1 MASLKSLMKAKK
13 ESSRISHPHAKYS
26 SSGQLSCSLCGSQL
40 KSEAIWGSHLV
51 SKQHRVNVQKVERQQ
66 QLLAE
71 QEAAAAR
78 SSNGKRKSRSPSP
91 SSPSSKRQRSGDSPP
106 NNLPSDFYT
115 SQEPVPSTSSASASV
130 PVQQPAEEEEEEDP
144 SIDEFLSTLSAEP
157 STTTGANSASA
168 TISAAPVKFE
178 FGAPKIRAEGEE
190 NEEGEGEEEEEQ
202 GETEEERKEREER
215 EEREEMMARL
225 EEEEREQREADEK
238 VTALK
243 RRLELMRQAKKNK
256 KA

>member
-13 ESSRISHPHAKYS
+13 ESSRLSHPHARYS
-26 SSGQLSCSLCGSQL
+26 SSGQLSCSLCGTQL
-40 KSEAIWGSHLV
+40 KNEAIWGSHLV
-51 SKQHRVNVQKVERQQ
+51 SKQHRVNVQKAEREQLQRQEQQ
-66 QLLAE
+66 V
-71 QEAAAAR
+71 AA
-78 SSNGKRKSRSPSP
+78 SSATNGKRKSRSPSP
-91 SSPSSKRQRSGDSPP
+91 SASSSKRPRESSPP
-106 NNLPSDFYT
+106 APPPSNNLPSDFY
-115 SQEPVPSTSSASASV
+115 SAPSREPIPSTSTAPIV
-130 PVQQPAEEEEEEDP
+130 EEVEEDP

-157 STTTGANSASA
+157 STTTSAANSASA

-178 FGAPKIRAEGEE
+178 FGAPKVRADGEE
-190 NEEGEGEEEEEQ
+190 GNDEEDGEEEEQ

-243 RRLELMRQAKKNK
+243 RRLELMRQAKKSK
-256 KA
+256 KP

>member
-66 QLLAE
+66 QQLAE
-71 QEAAAAR
+71 QKAAAQAV
-78 SSNGKRKSRSPSP
+78 SSSTGKRKSRSPSP
-91 SSPSSKRQRSGDSPP
+91 SSPSSSKRPRSGDSPP
-106 NNLPSDFYT
+106 SNLPSDFYT
-115 SQEPVPSTSSASASV
+115 SQEPVPSTSTAV
-130 PVQQPAEEEEEEDP
+130 PVQPALEEEEDP

-190 NEEGEGEEEEEQ
+190 NEEGEGDEEEEQ

>member
-1 MASLKSLMKAKK
+1 M
-13 ESSRISHPHAKYS
+13 
-26 SSGQLSCSLCGSQL
+26 
-40 KSEAIWGSHLV
+40 
-51 SKQHRVNVQKVERQQ
+51 
-66 QLLAE
+66 
-71 QEAAAAR
+71 
-78 SSNGKRKSRSPSP
+78 
-91 SSPSSKRQRSGDSPP
+91 
-106 NNLPSDFYT
+106 
-115 SQEPVPSTSSASASV
+115 PSTSTTV
-130 PVQQPAEEEEEEDP
+130 PVQPALEEEEDP

-190 NEEGEGEEEEEQ
+190 NEEGEGDEEEEQ

-238 VTALK
+238 VTVSLRSSFFAFSRSEGTL
-243 RRLELMRQAKKNK
+243 N
-256 KA
+256 